1 MALVCRCK
9 RHALPLRHTPMFT
22 ACAARFQCCELGS
35 AQCSAPLTPSARHAQ
50 RRRCTAVRQGSRLD
64 LLAHATT
71 KQGGICFSE
80 KRGRAPPKSEPHG
93 DRRTARLNH
102 APMRRPHAGRNDL
115 NQQPNTER
123 QGHRVS
129 ATAEYS
135 FTESSDWLGNRRR
148 RTPADRNQ
156 LCTALLA
163 QRGHKLGELR
173 AVLVCLMV
181 HDSATR
187 NVRRGGGRLRP
198 RRPAVGSPNGD
209 GN

>member
-1 MALVCRCK
+1 
-9 RHALPLRHTPMFT
+9 MFT

-102 APMRRPHAGRNDL
+102 APCDDHMRGETTWTSSPTRNGRVKGVRHRRVRLHRKQRLARQPPQASARRPQPTLHRPPRTTWPQAGRAPSCTCMLDGARL
-115 NQQPNTER
+115 GYRECQARWRTIAS
-123 QGHRVS
+123 S
-129 ATAEYS
+129 A
-135 FTESSDWLGNRRR
+135 SSGWL
-148 RTPADRNQ
+148 P
-156 LCTALLA
+156 
-163 QRGHKLGELR
+163 QRGWQL
-173 AVLVCLMV
+173 
-181 HDSATR
+181 TT
-187 NVRRGGGRLRP
+187 
-198 RRPAVGSPNGD
+198 SPG
-209 GN
+209 